1 MTGDWAYDALVPIA
15 GLEVTILGL
24 AVTSSIIRRRHGLVP
39 LRCHNLRPGIGM
51 TTRFLQISVFALPLG
66 GNPPPGHQGNVCSI
80 I

>member
-39 LRCHNLRPGIGM
+39 LRCHNYKARASRRHAGAGYAAFDGLRAGIGM
-51 TTRFLQISVFALPLG
+51 TTRFL
-66 GNPPPGHQGNVCSI
+66 
-80 I
+80 

>member
-39 LRCHNLRPGIGM
+39 LRCHNLQSVRLSATEGRADANLMTLICAPGSG
-51 TTRFLQISVFALPLG
+51 
-66 GNPPPGHQGNVCSI
+66 
-80 I
+80 